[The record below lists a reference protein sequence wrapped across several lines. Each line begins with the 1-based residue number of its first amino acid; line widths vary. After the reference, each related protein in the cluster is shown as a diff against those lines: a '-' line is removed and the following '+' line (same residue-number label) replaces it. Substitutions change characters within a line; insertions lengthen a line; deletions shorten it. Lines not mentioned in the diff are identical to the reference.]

1 MTDAPQPAI
10 DMAAL
15 SRKFALWE
23 ASATA
28 LVPQNKASLF
38 ASLASANITRVTV
51 IFDGEGDS
59 GQIEDIQAF
68 NGDVPASLPEQQ
80 IDMLDLPYGEMQAAD
95 AVVFGDRH
103 AVELFPDH
111 PAVIDADYA
120 EEVTEYLVDEADD
133 PTFEHSRNYGPDFA
147 PALHQNDRRAA

>member
-1 MTDAPQPAI
+1 MTDAPQPAF

-68 NGDVPASLPEQQ
+68 NGDVPAPLPEQQ
-80 IDMLDLPYGEMQAAD
+80 IDMLDLPYGESQAVTRQQGA
-95 AVVFGDRH
+95 AVAIETLAYDLLREKHEGWENSDGAYGEFIFDVVAG
-103 AVELFPDH
+103 AITL
-111 PAVIDADYA
+111 DYN
-120 EEVTEYLVDEADD
+120 ERFMSSENHVHEW
-133 PTFEHSRNYGPDFA
+133 
-147 PALHQNDRRAA
+147 